1 MNPVSG
7 LASIIIVNWNGIGC
21 VRDCLRSV
29 RRQTYAPFE
38 VIVVDNGSTDGS
50 REWLRA
56 NAANSFRLVEF
67 DVNTGFGRGV
77 NAGIRASAGEFIVLL
92 NNDAWAD
99 ERWLENLVAAAQD
112 VGAGMVASKILFHDR
127 RDVIDKAGHL
137 LYPDGL
143 NRGRGAGETDTGQ
156 YDKDAETLFPD
167 GCAALYRRRM
177 LEEIGLFDEQF
188 FAYGDDAELGLRG
201 RWRGWRCAY
210 APAARVYHRHS
221 SSLGKYSPVKAYL
234 VERNRFWVA
243 VKLLPWPALILSPAY
258 TVWRFFW
265 HAWSIGRGRGLAG
278 GVVREHSAGRL
289 LGALIRAYFSGML
302 GLGPILRK
310 RREIIGNRS
319 ISNSEFLRL
328 MRRYRVSAR
337 ELAIRD

>member
-1 MNPVSG
+1 VNPVSG

>member
-77 NAGIRASAGEFIVLL
+77 NAGIRASAGEFVVLL

-127 RDVIDKAGHL
+127 REVIDKAGHL

-156 YDKDAETLFPD
+156 YDKEAETLFPD

-221 SSLGKYSPVKAYL
+221 TSLGKYSPIKAYL

-289 LGALIRAYFSGML
+289 MGALIRAYFSGFL

-328 MRRYRVSAR
+328 MRRYRISAR

>member
-1 MNPVSG
+1 
-7 LASIIIVNWNGIGC
+7 
-21 VRDCLRSV
+21 
-29 RRQTYAPFE
+29 
-38 VIVVDNGSTDGS
+38 
-50 REWLRA
+50 
-56 NAANSFRLVEF
+56 
-67 DVNTGFGRGV
+67 
-77 NAGIRASAGEFIVLL
+77 
-92 NNDAWAD
+92 
-99 ERWLENLVAAAQD
+99 
-112 VGAGMVASKILFHDR
+112 MVASKILFYDR

-156 YDKDAETLFPD
+156 YDKDVETLFPD
-167 GCAALYRRRM
+167 GCAALYRRQM
-177 LEEIGLFDEQF
+177 LDDIGLFDEQF
-188 FAYGDDAELGLRG
+188 FAYGDDAEIGLRG
-201 RWRGWRCAY
+201 RWRGWRCVY

-243 VKLLPWPALILSPAY
+243 VKLLPWPALVLSPAY

-265 HAWSIGRGRGLAG
+265 HAWSIGRRRGLAG
-278 GVVREHSAGRL
+278 GVAREHSAGSL
-289 LGALIRAYFSGML
+289 LGALIRAYFSGIL

-310 RREIIGNRS
+310 RREIIGNRA

-328 MRRYRVSAR
+328 MRRYRISAR

>member
-1 MNPVSG
+1 VNPVSG
-7 LASIIIVNWNGIGC
+7 LASIIVVNWNGIGC
-21 VRDCLRSV
+21 IRDCLQSV
-29 RRQTYAPFE
+29 LRQTYTPFE
-38 VIVVDNGSTDGS
+38 LIVVDNGSTDGS

-56 NAANSFRLVEF
+56 NAANNFRLIEF

-77 NAGIRASAGEFIVLL
+77 NAGIRASAGEFVALL
-92 NNDAWAD
+92 NNDASAD
-99 ERWLENLVAAAQD
+99 ERWLENMVAAVQHID
-112 VGAGMVASKILFHDR
+112 TGMVASKILFYDR

-156 YDKDAETLFPD
+156 YDKDVETLFPD
-167 GCAALYRRRM
+167 GCAALYRRQM
-177 LEEIGLFDEQF
+177 LDDIGLFDEQF
-188 FAYGDDAELGLRG
+188 FAYGDDAEIGLRG
-201 RWRGWRCAY
+201 RWRGWRCVY

-243 VKLLPWPALILSPAY
+243 VKLLPWPALVLSPAY

-265 HAWSIGRGRGLAG
+265 HAWSIGRRRGLAG
-278 GVVREHSAGRL
+278 GVAREHSAGSL
-289 LGALIRAYFSGML
+289 LGALIRAYFSGIL
-302 GLGPILRK
+302 GLGPMLRK
-310 RREIIGNRS
+310 RREIIGNRA

-328 MRRYRVSAR
+328 MRRYRISAR

>member
-1 MNPVSG
+1 VNPVSG
-7 LASIIIVNWNGIGC
+7 LASIIVVNWNGIDC
-21 VRDCLRSV
+21 IRDCLQSAH
-29 RRQTYAPFE
+29 RQTYFPFE
-38 VIVVDNGSTDGS
+38 LIVVDNGSTDGS

-56 NAANSFRLVEF
+56 NAAGRFRLIEF

-77 NAGIRASAGEFIVLL
+77 NAGIGASSGEFVALL
-92 NNDAWAD
+92 NNDAAAD
-99 ERWLENLVAAAQD
+99 ERWLESLVAAAQD
-112 VGAGMVASKILFHDR
+112 AGTGMVASKILFYDR

-143 NRGRGAGETDTGQ
+143 NRGRGAGETDNGQ
-156 YDKDAETLFPD
+156 YDRDGETLFPD

-177 LEEIGLFDEQF
+177 LEDIGLFDEQF

-221 SSLGKYSPVKAYL
+221 SSLGKYSPIKAYL

-243 VKLLPWPALILSPAY
+243 VKLLPWPALLLSPVY
-258 TVWRFFW
+258 TLWRFFW
-265 HAWSIGRGRGLAG
+265 HAWSIGSRQGLAG
-278 GVVREHSAGRL
+278 GVARENSAGSL
-289 LGALIRAYFSGML
+289 LGALVRAYLSGIL

-310 RREIIGNRS
+310 RREIVGGRKIT
-319 ISNSEFLRL
+319 NSEFLAL
-328 MRRYRVSAR
+328 MKTYRVSAR
-337 ELAIRD
+337 DLAIRD